1 MSQVW
6 QDSAIYWTN
15 NLPHSQAITDKLLKS
30 IIIHCLHCFQ
40 TASSQNVGTSSNA
53 ELTGLKSD
61 LQGMMRGVKAVQ
73 LRIAE
78 LERSAGSA
86 SPDTSGNLPFEMKC
100 FIFLLAWSSQA
111 IFLVPHIP

>member
-6 QDSAIYWTN
+6 RDSAIYWTN

-30 IIIHCLHCFQ
+30 IIIHCRHCFQ

-61 LQGMMRGVKAVQ
+61 LQGMMRVVKAVQ

-86 SPDTSGNLPFEMKC
+86 SPDTTGNRPFEMKC
-100 FIFLLAWSSQA
+100 FILVESTYMIACFL
-111 IFLVPHIP
+111 IKN